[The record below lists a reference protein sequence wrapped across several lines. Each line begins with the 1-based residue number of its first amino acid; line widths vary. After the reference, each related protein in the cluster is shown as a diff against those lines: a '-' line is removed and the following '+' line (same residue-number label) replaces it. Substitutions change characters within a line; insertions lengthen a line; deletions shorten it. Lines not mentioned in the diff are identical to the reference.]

1 MLSYDP
7 FIRQAVNSN
16 ASAPSGFPQDCL
28 LLMSSFHTPG
38 LCWTS
43 TWVEVPVWMR
53 TNQSLCPRVQE
64 PLKLK
69 SLLPPCRAETAMC
82 EEGENGSYGID
93 RGQRPAQLSFC
104 NQCRLLQGWWARPRV
119 LGPTC
124 AREVVCGKVIF
135 SICFPA
141 SNACLKVKKSLSRVR
156 LFATPWTIQSM
167 EFSRPESWSG

>member
-1 MLSYDP
+1 M
-7 FIRQAVNSN
+7 NSN

-28 LLMSSFHTPG
+28 LLTSSFHTPG